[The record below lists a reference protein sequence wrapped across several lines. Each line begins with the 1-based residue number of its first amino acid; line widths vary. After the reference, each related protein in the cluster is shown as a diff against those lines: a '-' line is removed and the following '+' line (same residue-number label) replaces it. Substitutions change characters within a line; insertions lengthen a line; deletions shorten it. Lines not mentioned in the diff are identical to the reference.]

1 MNTQEGCAS
10 PIRSESEKCVNL
22 CVLSSVDAIS
32 PDVPWSA
39 ASNSSTIS
47 QRSSSWRTSH
57 VRGSTRNTAPTA
69 AGCDEERR
77 SDTDSKS
84 KMPEEVALS
93 ARNRTISLLLFLSE
107 AERFH
112 QQQRMI
118 PTSAMSA
125 SRRALCRQPLNSAQA
140 TDNYSH
146 AIVVHH
152 HPERAVL
159 IQLEQYL
166 IDFMLDD
173 NTPEMFMES
182 KWILHRLC
190 LWDTSRPWEPFCL
203 PRGRPPPDG
212 REEIVRS
219 LKEAKKLFIDE

>member
-1 MNTQEGCAS
+1 MS
-10 PIRSESEKCVNL
+10 
-22 CVLSSVDAIS
+22 
-32 PDVPWSA
+32 PWSA

-152 HPERAVL
+152 HPERAIFSQVK
-159 IQLEQYL
+159 QYL
-166 IDFMLDD
+166 INFMCRR
-173 NTPEMFMES
+173 NTRERLKKVKLF
-182 KWILHRLC
+182 LYCLC
-190 LWDTSRPWEPFCL
+190 LWDTLRPWEPFCL
-203 PRGRPPPDG
+203 PRGSPPPDG